1 MEKILRDRMVEFGA
15 KRSRGPYKEST
26 IKMYISNCRNFQ
38 KLIEGDKLWDDLD
51 WARDGDAV
59 LEKLYTDMYSGKK
72 SQTTYRNYI
81 NSLIACLQCMEYPS
95 DVIKPYETRRDTLT
109 ADYVKKGN
117 LTENQDKIMSE
128 ISKQDILNFL
138 DMDALKKWKL
148 NQMELQLYTVIAIHT
163 QYPFRNELADMKVIR
178 KLTFDKL
185 SPEEKKANNWYVL
198 RKGWTEADF
207 YITKYK
213 TADIYGVKAFEV
225 VAPFRAYIHKL
236 YKLRKISLSK
246 SNNTHLLQWNNGS
259 PLDRN
264 QLSKKLAAYTEKQLG
279 HPISTTLLA
288 KYFGVAAKDPM
299 NPTPEELELMK
310 KQADIRGHSILTKL
324 LHY

>member
-1 MEKILRDRMVEFGA
+1 MEQILREKILEFGE
-15 KRSRGPYKEST
+15 KRSRGQYKDST

-38 KLIEGDKLWDDLD
+38 NLVEGEKEWNDLD
-51 WARDGDAV
+51 WARDSKDT
-59 LEKLYTDMYSGKK
+59 LTKLFNYAYEMKISSSTH
-72 SQTTYRNYI
+72 RNYI
-81 NSLIACLQCMEYPS
+81 NSLIACLQAMGYPS
-95 DVIKPYETRRDTLT
+95 EVTKPYENKRDSLT
-109 ADYVKKGN
+109 AEYTKKGN
-117 LTENQDKIMSE
+117 LTDNQDKIMSE
-128 ISKQDILNFL
+128 VSKQDIVDFL
-138 DMDALKKWKL
+138 DMDALEKSKL

-198 RKGWTEADF
+198 KNGWKVADF

-213 TADIYGVKAFEV
+213 TADIYGLKAFEV
-225 VAPFRAYIHKL
+225 VAPFRAHIHRI
-236 YKLRKISLSK
+236 YKLRKINLPK
-246 SNNTHLLQWNNGS
+246 ANNTHLLQWNNGS

-264 QLSKKLAAYTEKQLG
+264 QLSKKLAAFTTQHLG

-299 NPTPEELELMK
+299 NPTTEELELMK
-310 KQADIRGHSILTKL
+310 KQADIRGHSLMTKL